1 MKKFALQLYSV
12 KDALE
17 KDFEGTLKA
26 ISEMGYDAVE
36 FYGGFYGSL
45 SAEDLKEKLDFYG
58 LDAVS
63 AHIDLDGLNSNLD
76 YHLSFLEKLDCKM
89 IVCSF
94 AEPKSAKEAEVL
106 GKNLLEL
113 SEKCIVKGFE
123 FAYHNHAFE
132 IENSDGENTF
142 FDITMSVGDPLV
154 LAQLDVGWLA
164 KAGVNPEEYIRKYAG
179 RVPSIHLKQ
188 FLPDG
193 GKITT
198 LEKGIVDI
206 ENCIKTAKLMGTT
219 QFIVEQ
225 DTPSTDELTDAKTN
239 LDYLKS
245 LKF

>member
-1 MKKFALQLYSV
+1 MKKIALQLYSV
-12 KDALE
+12 KNSLE

-26 ISEMGYDAVE
+26 ISEMGYDEIE
-36 FYGGFYGSL
+36 FYGGFYGKL
-45 SAEDLKEKLDFYG
+45 SAQKLKEMLDFYG
-58 LDAVS
+58 LDAIS
-63 AHIDLDGLNSNLD
+63 AHLDLDELNNNLD

-89 IVCSF
+89 VVCSF
-94 AEPKSAKEAEVL
+94 AEPKSAEEAENL

-113 SEKCIVKGFE
+113 SEKCIIKGFE

-132 IENSDGENTF
+132 IERKHGDNTF

-154 LAQLDVGWLA
+154 LAQLDVGWLK
-164 KAGVNPEEYIRKYAG
+164 KAGVNPQEFIRKYAG

-198 LEKGIVDI
+198 LENGIVDI
-206 ENCIKTAKLMGTT
+206 EECIKTAKLMGTT

-225 DTPSTDELTDAKTN
+225 DTPITDELTDAKKN
-239 LDYLKS
+239 IEYLKS
-245 LKF
+245 LKI